1 MNGRSCAWVV
11 LGLLVWALRLVL
23 GLVFSSFKWAC
34 WAKQNRGGRG
44 SRNGNRECD
53 EVPGGGGAAP
63 TVAARRSF
71 AGMALPASVLK
82 GEGTGRERKVRRF
95 HFGHSGH
102 G

>member
-1 MNGRSCAWVV
+1 M
-11 LGLLVWALRLVL
+11 LVWALRLVL
-23 GLVFSSFKWAC
+23 GLVFISFKWAC

-44 SRNGNRECD
+44 SRNGNRECN

-71 AGMALPASVLK
+71 AGMALPASVLE